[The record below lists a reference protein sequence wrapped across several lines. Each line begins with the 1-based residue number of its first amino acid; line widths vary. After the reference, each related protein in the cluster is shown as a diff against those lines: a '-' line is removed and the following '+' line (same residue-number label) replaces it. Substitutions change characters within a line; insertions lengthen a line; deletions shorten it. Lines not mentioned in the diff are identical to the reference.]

1 MIFFTWSSTTIILAY
16 FFYIFDKEMVSSE
29 TNNNFRAKI
38 EAFCQ
43 FGRSSFKSSL
53 VSLWK
58 LCKISRNCRLKKTCK
73 DYNLRNSD
81 SICNSA
87 LLGSFPFHSRKKEKA
102 RKGPQVQIDY
112 VCVCV
117 PGFVTTTW
125 LVIFCRNLQLLS
137 NTYYWRRPVEKQRIT
152 NMRKWQK
159 TALTIWPKKHWRL
172 TENSGACKYQ

>member
-1 MIFFTWSSTTIILAY
+1 
-16 FFYIFDKEMVSSE
+16 MVSSE
-29 TNNNFRAKI
+29 TNNNFRAKF

-43 FGRSSFKSSL
+43 FSRSSFKSSL

-58 LCKISRNCRLKKTCK
+58 LCKISRNCRLKKPVRITI
-73 DYNLRNSD
+73 YAIVTLFAIPPS
-81 SICNSA
+81 SA
-87 LLGSFPFHSRKKEKA
+87 PSLFIPEKKEKA

-172 TENSGACKYQ
+172 TENSGACKYSHCSPFVLQYWSNSFIVKREKSFC